1 MILIHSSIKFEAEI
15 DHRPIDKVL
24 GSGYPS
30 YPLSPHVSHMD
41 VRLQIPAFVSAPE
54 PVFPSTFEHEIHAIK
69 HSVVA
74 DAHYVVE
81 RVIWADHDGV
91 GCAFIPSVSRTAL
104 SIGVVQ
110 LNGVDTLS
118 SSTSDLNQ
126 VS

>member
-104 SIGVVQ
+104 PVGIVQ
-110 LNGVDTLS
+110 LNSVDTLS
-118 SSTSDLNQ
+118 S
-126 VS
+126 